1 MTIFEGENREIW
13 EFEFLSNL
21 LRNVIDVEDWRQL
34 GIPPSSVQNSSL
46 Y

>member
-34 GIPPSSVQNSSL
+34 SIPPSSVQDSSL